1 MSYELIQIPIGSK
14 LMKTPV
20 MKTLKIWMAFSA
32 ALVLA
37 TPAHALFRCGNSYQ
51 DKPCTTAAAESTVN
65 PAIRNATVPTTPS
78 TAKPAA
84 SPFAAACAR
93 MGNEAQR
100 IVWNREAGATR
111 EKQIAELPRGH
122 AYDEMVQTID
132 AVYTK
137 RGTAPEIRGQIEAEC
152 LVQKQKQADAA
163 AALKALAEQADPKA
177 KSK

>member
-1 MSYELIQIPIGSK
+1 
-14 LMKTPV
+14 MKTALT
-20 MKTLKIWMAFSA
+20 MTLKIGIALCA

-37 TPAHALFRCGNSYQ
+37 TPAQALFRCGNSYQ
-51 DKPCTTAAAESTVN
+51 DKPCSNAAAEAPVN
-65 PAIRNATVPTTPS
+65 PAIRNATLPTTP
-78 TAKPAA
+78 APVKPAA

-111 EKQIAELPRGH
+111 EKQVAELPRGH

-152 LVQKQKQADAA
+152 LVEKQKQSDAA
-163 AALKALAEQADPKA
+163 AALKALAEQADIKV

>member
-1 MSYELIQIPIGSK
+1 
-14 LMKTPV
+14 MKNLLT
-20 MKTLKIWMAFSA
+20 TYLKIWIALCA
-32 ALVLA
+32 ALALA
-37 TPAHALFRCGNSYQ
+37 TPAQALFRCGNSYQ
-51 DKPCTTAAAESTVN
+51 DKPCTAAVAESPVN
-65 PAIRNATVPTTPS
+65 PAIRNATAPATP
-78 TAKPAA
+78 AVVKPAA

-100 IVWNREAGATR
+100 VVWNREGGATR

-122 AYDEMVQTID
+122 AYDDMVQTID

-152 LVQKQKQADAA
+152 LVQKQKQADAV
-163 AALKALAEQADPKA
+163 AALKVLAEQADPKA

>member
-1 MSYELIQIPIGSK
+1 
-14 LMKTPV
+14 MKTSL
-20 MKTLKIWMAFSA
+20 KTLLIAHLKIWVGLCA
-32 ALVLA
+32 ALTLA
-37 TPAHALFRCGNSYQ
+37 TPAQALFRCGNSYQ
-51 DKPCTTAAAESTVN
+51 DKPCTTAAVESPVN
-65 PAIRNATVPTTPS
+65 PAIRNATVPSTPAA
-78 TAKPAA
+78 AKAAA

-111 EKQIAELPRGH
+111 EKQIAEVPRGH

-163 AALKALAEQADPKA
+163 AALKALAEQADPKT

>member
-1 MSYELIQIPIGSK
+1 MKNQLKTCLGLLA
-14 LMKTPV
+14 LM
-20 MKTLKIWMAFSA
+20 
-32 ALVLA
+32 VLA

-51 DKPCTTAAAESTVN
+51 DKPCATTAAESPVN
-65 PAIRNATVPTTPS
+65 PAIRNATVSAAPAAS
-78 TAKPAA
+78 KPVA

-93 MGNEAQR
+93 TGNEAQR

-111 EKQIAELPRGH
+111 EKQINELPKGH
-122 AYDEMVQTID
+122 AYDDMVQTID

-137 RGTAPEIRGQIEAEC
+137 RGTAPEIRGQIEADC

-163 AALKALAEQADPKA
+163 AAIKALAEQADPKA

>member
-1 MSYELIQIPIGSK
+1 MNRH
-14 LMKTPV
+14 
-20 MKTLKIWMAFSA
+20 KTLALQLSA
-32 ALVLA
+32 IVLLALSG
-37 TPAHALFRCGNSYQ
+37 PAHALYRCGNSYQ
-51 DKPCTTAAAESTVN
+51 DKPCNTTAAESSVN
-65 PAIRNATVPTTPS
+65 PTIRNATVPVTP
-78 TAKPAA
+78 AAVKPAA

-100 IVWNREAGATR
+100 VVWNREGGATR

-122 AYDEMVQTID
+122 AYDDMVQTID

-163 AALKALAEQADPKA
+163 AALKALAEQAVPKA

>member
-1 MSYELIQIPIGSK
+1 MTIQVTHCYSRFPTGHP
-14 LMKTPV
+14 MKNQL
-20 MKTLKIWMAFSA
+20 KTCLGLLAFM
-32 ALVLA
+32 VLA
-37 TPAHALFRCGNSYQ
+37 TPAQALFRCGNSYQ
-51 DKPCTTAAAESTVN
+51 DKPCTTAATESPVN
-65 PAIRNATVPTTPS
+65 PAIRNATVPATPAA
-78 TAKPAA
+78 AKAAA

-111 EKQIAELPRGH
+111 DKQIADLPRGH
-122 AYDEMVQTID
+122 AYEDMVQTID

-163 AALKALAEQADPKA
+163 AALKALAEQADTKV

>member
-1 MSYELIQIPIGSK
+1 MKYRTAPSLISSISLLAGVLFAIP
-14 LMKTPV
+14 
-20 MKTLKIWMAFSA
+20 AQ
-32 ALVLA
+32 
-37 TPAHALFRCGNSYQ
+37 ALFRCGNSYQ
-51 DKPCTTAAAESTVN
+51 DKPCATVAAESAVN
-65 PAIRNATVPTTPS
+65 PAIRNAAVSATPS
-78 TAKPAA
+78 VAKTAA
-84 SPFAAACAR
+84 SPFAASCAR

-111 EKQIAELPRGH
+111 EKQIAEVPRGH

-137 RGTAPEIRGQIEAEC
+137 RGSAPEIRGQIEAEC

-163 AALKALAEQADPKA
+163 AALKALADQADPKA